1 MAWESAD
8 PLARYRTFEE
18 LAMDLPHPMSD
29 HVPMDMFACR
39 CDCGGTEVR
48 LVLPESEDLVV
59 DVYSALRKPDDD
71 PHWADLWHGSVALAA
86 AIFADPES
94 VRGKR
99 VVDLGCGLGLGG
111 IAAAMCGA
119 KEVVMTDREER
130 ALWCSLAGSV
140 ANGLQNVRQMPAED
154 NQPDGVALPP
164 LPLDLPSSTIV
175 PHESQCVVT
184 ARKVD
189 WFEPE
194 KAPTGFDVVLAC
206 DVLYTPAAVDAIASL
221 VRKLFE
227 DRDEGR
233 AEGGVFM
240 LADPPGRFP
249 ENHARFMSLME
260 DPGKIPGWGGD
271 TGKGRGVVSVKE
283 RISECVNLEGVTMA
297 VKLSTYDIVE
307 A

>member
-1 MAWESAD
+1 
-8 PLARYRTFEE
+8 
-18 LAMDLPHPMSD
+18 MDLPHPMSD

-140 ANGLQNVRQMPAED
+140 ANGLQNVRQMPEED

-164 LPLDLPSSTIV
+164 LPLDFPSSTIV

-206 DVLYTPAAVDAIASL
+206 DVLYTPAAVDAIATL
-221 VRKLFE
+221 VLKLFE
-227 DRDEGR
+227 DREEGR
-233 AEGGVFM
+233 AEG
-240 LADPPGRFP
+240 
-249 ENHARFMSLME
+249 
-260 DPGKIPGWGGD
+260 
-271 TGKGRGVVSVKE
+271 
-283 RISECVNLEGVTMA
+283 
-297 VKLSTYDIVE
+297 
-307 A
+307 

>member
-18 LAMDLPHPMSD
+18 LAIDLPHPMSD

-140 ANGLQNVRQMPAED
+140 ANGLQNVRQMPE
-154 NQPDGVALPP
+154 
-164 LPLDLPSSTIV
+164 
-175 PHESQCVVT
+175 
-184 ARKVD
+184 
-189 WFEPE
+189 
-194 KAPTGFDVVLAC
+194 
-206 DVLYTPAAVDAIASL
+206 
-221 VRKLFE
+221 
-227 DRDEGR
+227 
-233 AEGGVFM
+233 
-240 LADPPGRFP
+240 
-249 ENHARFMSLME
+249 
-260 DPGKIPGWGGD
+260 
-271 TGKGRGVVSVKE
+271 
-283 RISECVNLEGVTMA
+283 
-297 VKLSTYDIVE
+297 
-307 A
+307 